1 MPETLTNLEL
11 RFCGFLRTGTDGRI
25 PNSAYFGEKQRD
37 THTRLLTT
45 PKQTQLKSQ
54 LEDHQE
60 VLTDDPLMVLKKFM
74 LSQLGQARHRRRS
87 GLAILLGLKGFRA
100 FDVLRRELF
109 SCCRL
114 ENEAPSYFQM
124 VV

>member
-1 MPETLTNLEL
+1 MAETLTNLGL
-11 RFCGFLRTGTDGRI
+11 RLCGFLRTGTDGAHTKLSIFR
-25 PNSAYFGEKQRD
+25 YRHEEKQRE
-37 THTRLLTT
+37 HKRTRLLTT

-60 VLTDDPLMVLKKFM
+60 VLTDDPLMVLKAFT
-74 LSQLGQARHRRRS
+74 LSQLGQARHCRRS
-87 GLAILLGLKGFRA
+87 GLAILLGLEGFRA

-114 ENEAPSYFQM
+114 
-124 VV
+124 